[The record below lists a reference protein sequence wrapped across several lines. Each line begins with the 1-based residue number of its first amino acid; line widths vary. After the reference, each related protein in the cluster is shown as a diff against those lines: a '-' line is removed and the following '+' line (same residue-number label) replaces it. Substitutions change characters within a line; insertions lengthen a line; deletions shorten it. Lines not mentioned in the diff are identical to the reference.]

1 MGHRTDA
8 DRRNNDTLIA
18 LDRVN
23 LKAEFLDSVADV
35 FHLLLGGSSPH

>member
-1 MGHRTDA
+1 MRHGTDA
-8 DRRNNDTLIA
+8 DRRNYDTLIA

-23 LKAEFLDSVADV
+23 LKTEFLDSIADV